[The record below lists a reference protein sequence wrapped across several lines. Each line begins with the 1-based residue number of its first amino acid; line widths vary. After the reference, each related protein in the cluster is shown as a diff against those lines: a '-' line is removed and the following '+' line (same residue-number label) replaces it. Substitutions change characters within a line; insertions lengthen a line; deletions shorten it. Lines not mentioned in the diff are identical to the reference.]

1 MYVQN
6 MRSPKHSSGIVRC
19 CWKTTKHYGHMRRR
33 PQRERER
40 ERELLSKEPLSL
52 LYSPF

>member
-1 MYVQN
+1 VLLEN
-6 MRSPKHSSGIVRC
+6 N
-19 CWKTTKHYGHMRRR
+19 KTLWAHEEEATE
-33 PQRERER
+33 RERER